1 MGVMIW
7 DFQIRR
13 PNQPAATEERVEGEE
28 RDRRALRRGR
38 PTGKADSW
46 AACPATDCPGALV
59 APHLEHR
66 TQQANHS
73 GLDVPELVRCRT

>member
-59 APHLEHR
+59 SCPLN
-66 TQQANHS
+66 T
-73 GLDVPELVRCRT
+73 LTK